1 MNINNNSNVKPASLD
16 DIQNQVTKLGDMLK
30 ERYNQL
36 EEAEK
41 KLENEKEKF
50 DAAHKMIETFKDP
63 IKLNIGGKIFM
74 TSKSTL
80 LKEESMLA
88 AMFSGRHEL
97 QKGDDGAYFIDRD
110 PKHFGKILNFLRDGE
125 FELNDNEV
133 ERKEMLREAEY
144 YSLIALLDHLQ
155 DPTSTPTLELA
166 FDLIRKGKYITV
178 NGATAR
184 SNSTDVWQPAF
195 TANTFSRGVHS
206 CTFSGT
212 PNNIIAGI
220 SGANV
225 KYNHSA
231 YTELRTMMLNVS
243 PGQLFID
250 GVETKPFMF
259 DAQAR
264 SVTIEL
270 DCDERTVTWIR
281 GTDRFQAPI
290 PTSFKAPF
298 SFCVDLWNSAA
309 TIIALN

>member
-1 MNINNNSNVKPASLD
+1 
-16 DIQNQVTKLGDMLK
+16 MLK

-110 PKHFGKILNFLRDGE
+110 PKHFRKILNFLRDGE
-125 FELNDNEV
+125 FALNDDDGV
-133 ERKEMLREAEY
+133 ERKELIREAEY
-144 YSLIALLDHLQ
+144 YSLIALLDYLSPSLIKLEF
-155 DPTSTPTLELA
+155 DPV
-166 FDLIRKGKYITV
+166 RKGENVTIINGTTV
-178 NGATAR
+178 TNNGKE
-184 SNSTDVWQPAF
+184 DWQPAF
-195 TANTFSRGVHS
+195 TASTFSRGIHS
-206 CTFSGT
+206 CTFSEISSSF
-212 PNNIIAGI
+212 NNGNRNNVMVGI
-220 SGANV
+220 SGVNID
-225 KYNHSA
+225 HTSA
-231 YTELRTMMLNVS
+231 AYSQVRAMMFRVYTGEIYVGGEEYKSYTYDTQE
-243 PGQLFID
+243 P
-250 GVETKPFMF
+250 
-259 DAQAR
+259 

-270 DCDERTVTWIR
+270 DCDRRTVTWIR

-298 SFCVDLWNSAA
+298 SFCVDLWNTDTA
-309 TIIALN
+309 TITALN